1 MPSKHIKSAQK
12 DCKIN
17 PSEKQRPAYKQAISK
32 LLHNQIIK
40 DNQSSPL
47 QFLAK
52 FESKFL

>member
-32 LLHNQIIK
+32 LLQNQIIK
-40 DNQSSPL
+40 DNLSSPL